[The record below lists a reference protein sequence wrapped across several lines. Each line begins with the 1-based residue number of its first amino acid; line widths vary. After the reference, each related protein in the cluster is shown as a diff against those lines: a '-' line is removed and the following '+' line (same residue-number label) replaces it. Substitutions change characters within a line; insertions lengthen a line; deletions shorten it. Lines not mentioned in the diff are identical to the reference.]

1 MRKIPEKS
9 LAAIYMIFSAFFIS
23 LMGAA
28 VKLTGDLTTVQKL
41 FFRNIFMAPFVLAF
55 ALHRK
60 TPLRIKHKDQPFF
73 ILRAITGVLGVG
85 TMIYAI
91 DNIGLANAVIL
102 KQLFPFFVIIF
113 ACILLHEKFYLFQI
127 PVLVLALTGALCVIK
142 PSLDMRII
150 PFLIGLFSAIISG
163 VAFTIVRHL
172 RKIAYPSTI
181 VFYYAI
187 YSIIILLP
195 FVFFSYKNPT
205 ATQWVFLAVTGIFGA
220 LGQLCLTKA
229 YRCAEASHV
238 TVYNYVGIFFSF
250 LLGIFLLSEEFD
262 WLSLLGG
269 VLIITA
275 GIINFLYLHK
285 KTK

>member
-1 MRKIPEKS
+1 MKS
-9 LAAIYMIFSAFFIS
+9 KKTQAAVYMILSAFFIS
-23 LMGAA
+23 LMGTA
-28 VKLTGDLTTVQKL
+28 VKLTGDLSAVQKL

-55 ALHRK
+55 ALQRK
-60 TPLRIKHKDQPFF
+60 TPLRIKFKDQKFL

-102 KQLFPFFVIIF
+102 KQLFPFFVIIC
-113 ACILLHEKFYLFQI
+113 ACIFLHERFYLFQI
-127 PVLVLALTGALCVIK
+127 PVLIIALTGALFVIK
-142 PSLDMRII
+142 PSFNINII
-150 PFLIGLFSAIISG
+150 PFLVGLFSALISG
-163 VAFTIVRHL
+163 AAFTIVRHL

-195 FVFFSYKNPT
+195 FLFFSFKNPT
-205 ATQWVFLAVTGIFGA
+205 STQWIFLVLTGIFGA

-229 YRCAEASHV
+229 YRCSEASHV
-238 TVYNYVGIFFSF
+238 TIYNYAGIFFAF

-269 VLIITA
+269 ILIIIA
-275 GIINFLYLHK
+275 GIINFVYLRK
-285 KTK
+285 KT